1 MRETIWN
8 GKLKIENVGR
18 RGRKNI
24 RHKLYGIT
32 KSANQNNF
40 NELNAVPCSAVPTA
54 AAMKKLF

>member
-1 MRETIWN
+1 MEW
-8 GKLKIENVGR
+8 KIENVGR